1 MEKEIKSLRDNDVW
15 DLVELPEGQTAVG
28 SKWVFKTKTD
38 ADGRVE
44 RHKARL
50 VAQGYLQKFGTDY
63 DETFCPVVRLE
74 SVRALIAMSVQRGL
88 QLHQVDIT
96 TAFLNGKLDK
106 DVYMKQPEGF
116 TVTEKR
122 SIYGLKQSPRC
133 WNDVLDSHLKE
144 MSFIQTT
151 ADPCIYRSTGGENA
165 YLGVYVDDIV
175 IAAKS
180 NKQMKEIKN
189 KLAER
194 FDIKDLG
201 KLRNFLGMKIVQK
214 PDGLVWIG
222 QPGYTEKLLE
232 SFGMD
237 QAKVIATPVE
247 TNNKLV
253 KASDDEEMYD
263 QQKYQSAVGSLL
275 YLSVT
280 ADSHRIP

>member
-1 MEKEIKSLRDNDVW
+1 
-15 DLVELPEGQTAVG
+15 
-28 SKWVFKTKTD
+28 
-38 ADGRVE
+38 
-44 RHKARL
+44 
-50 VAQGYLQKFGTDY
+50 
-63 DETFCPVVRLE
+63 
-74 SVRALIAMSVQRGL
+74 MSVQRGL

-180 NKQMKEIKN
+180 NKQMKEIKS

-201 KLRNFLGMKIVQK
+201 KLRNFLGMKLYRNQMEQYGLDNLDIQK
-214 PDGLVWIG
+214 SYLRVLEWI
-222 QPGYTEKLLE
+222 K
-232 SFGMD
+232 
-237 QAKVIATPVE
+237 
-247 TNNKLV
+247 
-253 KASDDEEMYD
+253 
-263 QQKYQSAVGSLL
+263 QKSLL
-275 YLSVT
+275 LQWKLTISL
-280 ADSHRIP
+280 